1 MPSRSPV
8 HGCNNVATS
17 IESVSSAAGAGAG
30 IDSSGSAAACVARAR
45 GGVSSPQ
52 LASAMK
58 AIDKAHANGF
68 GFMGRARVVTRTVWS
83 QSGQALQ
90 VIDLRTRTLAQNQ
103 AGQHYGHAENEVR
116 HQRDAAA
123 RHRKPG
129 KNAR

>member
-17 IESVSSAAGAGAG
+17 IESDSSAAGAGAG

-52 LASAMK
+52 LASAK